1 MKNKKLLKTIYE
13 IDSAD
18 EVIIFQTENSPY
30 VITMCE
36 ITGEYFI
43 YGATKTKLTN
53 FLLPGISLK
62 TSLQSGEYFKI
73 NHNLKNAFSLYNL
86 DDNKLYYELRLK
98 DNINVPEEKPR
109 ELLFIFDNEEDVV
122 NMIVYITKISN
133 KYKLCF
139 NNLEVNK
146 WKN

>member
-1 MKNKKLLKTIYE
+1 MKNKKLLKIIYE

-30 VITMCE
+30 IITMCE

-62 TSLQSGEYFKI
+62 TSLQSGEYFTI
-73 NHNLKNAFSLYNL
+73 NHNLKNACSLYNL

-98 DNINVPEEKPR
+98 DNINGTIDEKPR
-109 ELLFIFDNEEDVV
+109 ELLFIFDNEDDVV
-122 NMIVYITKISN
+122 NMISYIIRISN
-133 KYKLCF
+133 NYKKIFLM
-139 NNLEVNK
+139 
-146 WKN
+146 

>member
-43 YGATKTKLTN
+43 YGSTKTKLTN

-62 TSLQSGEYFKI
+62 TSIQRGEYFKV
-73 NHNLKNAFSLYNL
+73 NHNLKNACSLYNL

-133 KYKLCF
+133 KYKLYF
-139 NNLEVNK
+139 NNLEDNK

>member
-30 VITMCE
+30 IITMCE

-62 TSLQSGEYFKI
+62 TSLQNGEYFKI
-73 NHNLKNAFSLYNL
+73 NHNLKNACSLYNL

-109 ELLFIFDNEEDVV
+109 ELLFIF
-122 NMIVYITKISN
+122 
-133 KYKLCF
+133 
-139 NNLEVNK
+139 
-146 WKN
+146 